1 MYFSS
6 GIPTKIDSW
15 GRHGYPYSPHHWVG
29 TGVKRGR
36 DGFDD
41 VNSAREPYCEKFI
54 AQPLRIMRTIQT
66 QICISTKFG
75 VFFMWYRLNC
85 QIVTFLQ
92 CTTMEFSQIFHGI
105 SCIKHYNQ
113 MRR

>member
-41 VNSAREPYCEKFI
+41 VNSAREPYSEKFI
-54 AQPLRIMRTIQT
+54 AQP
-66 QICISTKFG
+66 
-75 VFFMWYRLNC
+75 
-85 QIVTFLQ
+85 
-92 CTTMEFSQIFHGI
+92 
-105 SCIKHYNQ
+105 
-113 MRR
+113 

>member
-41 VNSAREPYCEKFI
+41 VNSAREPYSEKFI
-54 AQPLRIMRTIQT
+54 GQPYGIMRTIQT
-66 QICISTKFG
+66 HICISTKFC
-75 VFFMWYRLNC
+75 VFFRWYRLN
-85 QIVTFLQ
+85 
-92 CTTMEFSQIFHGI
+92 G
-105 SCIKHYNQ
+105 
-113 MRR
+113 